1 MHVAGERGA
10 AQRAMIIPGPGDPF
24 GSADAYAETCAR
36 GGRPLRRWRG
46 DWYVHEGTRWSML
59 EDDDVRA
66 DMVEWLMDVDQRVEI
81 KGAFVPWKPT
91 RDGQIKDVLAALGDI
106 CHRSSKSDQTPG
118 MFLSNLWLDA
128 DMKPTDYSPLVFNT
142 SVASYRWEV
151 KAECRVFL
159 AWLND
164 IFSPGDVAMFRQ
176 WLGYLVS
183 GRIDLQKMLVIIGP
197 RRSGKG
203 TLLWLM
209 EELLGPGSTASIADL
224 GAMSKT
230 FGLEPLVG
238 ARLAVMPDVRWNT
251 KDASD
256 AVPHILSITGTDSR
270 DVNRKNRSVW
280 RGRLGVRFVACS
292 NDTPSLA
299 DASGALAG
307 RMLMMS
313 MDKSFYGRE
322 DPGLPARL
330 KKELPG
336 ILQWALG
343 GLREL
348 EKNGRFQEPESSA
361 EAREEVR
368 QAGNP
373 TYLFIEDE
381 CKIGPFG
388 MVTLDVLYLA
398 YENWCKRY
406 GHRALSAHTF
416 SRQLQNTYRGRI
428 KSDRRRHPDTGERER
443 ILRGV
448 TLSSKPLYSPEAL
461 YELGEPG

>member
-1 MHVAGERGA
+1 
-10 AQRAMIIPGPGDPF
+10 MIIPGPGDPF

-36 GGRPLRRWRG
+36 SGRPLRRWRG
-46 DWYVHEGTRWSML
+46 DWYVHEGTRWAL
-59 EDDDVRA
+59 LDTDDVRA
-66 DMVEWLMDVDQRVEI
+66 DLVEWLMAPEQRVEI
-81 KGAFVPWKPT
+81 KGALVPWKPT
-91 RDGQIKDVLAALGDI
+91 RDGHIKDALAALGDI

-128 DMKPTDYSPLVFNT
+128 DMKPTDYSPLVWNT

-151 KAECRVFL
+151 KAQCPNFL
-159 AWLND
+159 AWLAD
-164 IFSPGDVAMFRQ
+164 IFSVGDVDLFRQ
-176 WLGYLVS
+176 WLGYLIS
-183 GRIDLQKMLVIIGP
+183 GRTDLQKMLVIIGP

-224 GAMSKT
+224 AAMSKT

-270 DVNRKNRSVW
+270 DVDRKNRGVW

-322 DPGLPARL
+322 DPELQSRL
-330 KKELPG
+330 RVELPG

-348 EKNGRFQEPESSA
+348 QHVGRFTEPESSQ

-373 TYLFIEDE
+373 TYLFLEDE
-381 CKIGPFG
+381 CKIGPYG
-388 MVTLDVLYLA
+388 WITLDTLYAA
-398 YENWCKRY
+398 YDTWCRRY
-406 GHRALSAHTF
+406 GHRPLAAHTF
-416 SRQLQNTYRGRI
+416 SRQLQNTFRGRI
-428 KSDRRRHPDTGERER
+428 KSDRQRRSSDGERER

-448 TLSSKPLYSPEAL
+448 TLISKPLYSDQAL
-461 YELGEPG
+461 YEPGEPG